1 MEKTGVKVTAYTYI
15 RSDSGD
21 EEIKCMGE
29 IDIADLKKGMLV
41 KELPALREVAGEIT
55 EDEIDYL
62 IPLKTDSGKIEY
74 YSPLLVM

>member
-1 MEKTGVKVTAYTYI
+1 MEKTGVKVTAYI
-15 RSDSGD
+15 RPDPDYG
-21 EEIKCMGE
+21 EIKCIGE

-41 KELPALREVAGEIT
+41 KELPVFREVAGEIT

-62 IPLKTDSGKIEY
+62 IPLKTNSEDIIEY